1 MTAKSKNAPALGPE
15 PRKLD
20 EQTIEV
26 VANAI
31 RAGAN
36 VQDAAHHAGV
46 SKASLMDWLA
56 YGRAARVE
64 GITTIYSALLDR
76 VERARADCKLESIA
90 IIRAAARDRVENGV
104 KKPGQ
109 WAAAAWWLE
118 RRYPDEYGQRF
129 RALIGIEPERAT
141 TAVEALLREVF
152 TDERLKLNKRQQA
165 ILPRI
170 LQDALATL
178 EAEQSQDDAT
188 PTPAPMLATTGKR

>member
-1 MTAKSKNAPALGPE
+1 MSKRAGPALGPE

-20 EQTIEV
+20 DPTIEV
-26 VANAI
+26 IANAI

-64 GITTIYSALLDR
+64 GITTIYSTLLDR

-90 IIRAAARDRVENGV
+90 IIRQAARDRVENGV

-129 RALIGIEPERAT
+129 RAIIGIEPERAT
-141 TAVEALLREVF
+141 TAVEGLLREVF

-178 EAEQSQDDAT
+178 EAEQSQTDDA
-188 PTPAPMLATTGKR
+188 PAAPAPMVATTGRR